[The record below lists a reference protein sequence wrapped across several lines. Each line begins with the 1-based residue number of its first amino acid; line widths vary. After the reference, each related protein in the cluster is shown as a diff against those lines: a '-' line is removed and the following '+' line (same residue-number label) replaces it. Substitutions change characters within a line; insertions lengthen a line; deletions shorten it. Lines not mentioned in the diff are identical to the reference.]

1 MDHIS
6 EKIEGHLGMP
16 RAAHDRDLA
25 QLRSK
30 LDEISASMVQN
41 SPNGHYSNGS
51 GEGKNIYLTGDNEVS
66 DRGKNSPF

>member
-1 MDHIS
+1 MDQIS

-30 LDEISASMVQN
+30 VDEVSASMVQL
-41 SPNGHYSNGS
+41 SQNGHYTNGS
-51 GEGKNIYLTGDNEVS
+51 GDIQPVYFAENNVE
-66 DRGKNSPF
+66 